1 MLLFRRWLLRT
12 VGLWLARRGYRWWQ
26 ARRAQEGMP
35 PTTGTPPRSTTQRGQ
50 VTRGRRRGRIGA

>member
-12 VGLWLARRGYRWWQ
+12 VGLWLARRGHRWWQ
-26 ARRAQEGMP
+26 QRRARAGMA
-35 PTTGTPPRSTTQRGQ
+35 PTRNTPQNPTAPRGQ

>member
-26 ARRAQEGMP
+26 QRRARAGMA
-35 PTTGTPPRSTTQRGQ
+35 PTTNTPGPTTQPGE
-50 VTRGRRRGRIGA
+50 VTRRRRRGRIGA

>member
-26 ARRAQEGMP
+26 QRRARAGMA
-35 PTTGTPPRSTTQRGQ
+35 PTTNAPAGRQ
-50 VTRGRRRGRIGA
+50 VQGRRRRGRIGA

>member
-12 VGLWLARRGYRWWQ
+12 VGLWLAKRGYRWWQ
-26 ARRAQEGMP
+26 RRRVRAGMA
-35 PTTGTPPRSTTQRGQ
+35 PTTNARAGRQ